1 MLSMKKILL
10 VFSLLLVFVMGASAQ
25 SPVKGFF
32 APVPDDLFEK
42 SGLRD
47 IENPHVWLIRPAVG
61 LSAVSFTYNAEIKSF
76 ETSAFNKVMFGGGY
90 QHFIEVNGEPYNNF
104 SVNALVCFDANPN
117 DITKTGVTV
126 AATVSAL
133 NFVNVGIGRDFGA
146 KKFLILTG
154 ITYSFN

>member
-1 MLSMKKILL
+1 MKKVFLILSLL
-10 VFSLLLVFVMGASAQ
+10 VIFVMGASAQ
-25 SPVKGFF
+25 SPLKGFF
-32 APVPDDLFEK
+32 APVPDDLFETTAV
-42 SGLRD
+42 RD

-61 LSAVSFTYNAEIKSF
+61 ISAVAFAYNEEIKSF

-104 SVNALVCFDANPN
+104 GVNALVCFDANPN

-133 NFVNVGIGRDFGA
+133 NFVNIGVARDFAA